1 MKEYSYIGKGKVY
14 LAKRED
20 NKLRYVGNCDKV
32 ELSISEET
40 KELKDFANS
49 GGGVVNSVSR
59 VDKLEI
65 ALNLFDYSPANLA
78 MALYG
83 EASTVEAGKAVTE
96 EHVAYRNHLVKLQ
109 HSHIKHVTVKST
121 KADIIFQQGTD
132 YDVVSAGII
141 ILESSKIKDGEKL
154 LIDYEYSGSDII
166 HALVNSGYEYHLV
179 FDGLNEAQSGKKVV
193 LDLYRVKFTPAS
205 SLSLIGDDFAS
216 LELKGTALVDTS
228 KVGTGISRYFKVEM
242 EQLNA

>member
-14 LAKRED
+14 LAKRDD

-65 ALNLFDYSPANLA
+65 ALNLYDYSPSNLA
-78 MALYG
+78 MSLYG
-83 EASTVEAGKAVTE
+83 EASSIEPGKIVAE
-96 EHVAYRNHLVKLQ
+96 EHLAFRSHLVQLQ
-109 HSHIKHVTVKST
+109 RSHIKHVIVKNT
-121 KADIIFQQGTD
+121 KSDITYQQGVD
-132 YDVVSAGII
+132 FDVVNSGIL
-141 ILESSKIKDGEKL
+141 ILESSKIKDGDKIS
-154 LIDYEYSGSDII
+154 IDYEYAGSDVI
-166 HALVNSGYEYHLV
+166 HALINSGHEYHLV

-193 LDLYRVKFTPAS
+193 LDLYRVKFTPSS

-216 LELKGTALVDTS
+216 LELKGTALVDS
-228 KVGTGISRYFKVEM
+228 AQTGIGMSRYFKVEM
-242 EQLNA
+242 EQ